1 MAVPLATTKVGLIGL
16 AAAAAAAMLVGV
28 VGIAAAEDVALHPIP
43 PS

>member
-16 AAAAAAAMLVGV
+16 AAAAAAMLVGV